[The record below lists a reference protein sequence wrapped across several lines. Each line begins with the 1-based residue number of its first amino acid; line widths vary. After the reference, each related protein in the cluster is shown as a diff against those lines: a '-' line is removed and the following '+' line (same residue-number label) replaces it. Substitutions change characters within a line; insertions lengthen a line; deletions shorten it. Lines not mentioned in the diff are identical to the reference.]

1 MAGYLFS
8 IGSKTTDPI
17 EVIRECAASGFY
29 STKLG
34 SLSPTVF
41 EGTLADYISMKPGD
55 NVYFFCQRKIYGIG
69 ELVNVGPDCKYS
81 NFPGACALKGYSAT
95 ALNSQ
100 FLVDKGNDSNL
111 YRWLCLFKGA
121 PYFFEDGIDIDEIL
135 RYKPNTF
142 KMLRAFW
149 KLSFVKI
156 DDEENQSLKE
166 IVLLRHQTNIA
177 KKEAIMTES
186 NSFHDF
192 LRKKDLKP
200 YLISIEDML
209 GTVTDGSKVKHEY
222 ALEANVVYD
231 LIHDRISHL
240 GHWDYVARQ
249 VIASPFKPIDYID
262 KIDVFANKYLD
273 VSGTKIV
280 SNYLVTELK
289 KDKASIETIDQVMKY
304 VDGVCT
310 EYAYGDYGAIKAC
323 IIAAEFSEDMSDY
336 LEKYGKRQY
345 MLGSHPA
352 VNKSWSD
359 IILLKYEYSGG
370 KIIYKM
376 ANPYEKLI
384 P

>member
-55 NVYFFCQRKIYGIG
+55 NVFFYCQRKIYGIG

-209 GTVTDGSKVKHEY
+209 GTVTDGS
-222 ALEANVVYD
+222 
-231 LIHDRISHL
+231 
-240 GHWDYVARQ
+240 RQ

-304 VDGVCT
+304 VDWVCT